1 MEVTDPTPSPSPT
14 MPTMGEETLDFAVR
28 LRILYL
34 KDISKADRS
43 STSVEGEEMGMG

>member
-14 MPTMGEETLDFAVR
+14 MGGETLDFAVR

-43 STSVEGEEMGMG
+43 STSVEREEMGWDD